1 MELNDW
7 NVAASS
13 NNAAP
18 PHGWPENTM
27 QYSEVN
33 DTAREGM
40 AVIARFVKD
49 TNGSLA
55 AAGLV
60 NAYTVSLNAGYA
72 AYFAG
77 MTFTSTIP
85 ITNTGASTMNVNALG
100 TRNIFNSAGAAVG
113 AGFLIAGNVYRF
125 VYVAAG
131 HFRVVGA
138 VPANLALTDAAN
150 IFTQTQ
156 TIAGGS
162 PTLRIDETDAPA
174 NNGNWGII
182 AGGEAFLMRAYD
194 DAWSAFENF
203 IAVQRTNETIDSVNL
218 LAADIQFNSGDLPV
232 SMGGTAASTAAAART
247 NLGLVIGTD
256 VQAFDAD
263 LTALSTISKGDGNF
277 AVGDGTTWV
286 SETPSTARAS
296 LGLGTMSVINA
307 PPTIGQGGTGA
318 TTQGPAR
325 TNLGVGTGDS
335 PEFLAVNLGD
345 PADTPITR
353 FNAGKIKVDGHSIFA
368 WNGTA
373 AAYNSARVFEST
385 AAPTTEG
392 TNGDIYFEREA

>member
-60 NAYTVSLNAGYA
+60 NAYTVSLNASYA

-100 TRNIFNSAGAAVG
+100 TRNIFNSAGAAIG

-256 VQAFDAD
+256 VQAYDAD

-335 PEFLAVNLGD
+335 PEFLEVNIGN
-345 PADTPITR
+345 PTDTPITR
-353 FNAGKIKVDGHSIFA
+353 SAAGKIKVDGHSIFS
-368 WNGTA
+368 WSGTTA
-373 AAYNSARVFEST
+373 AYTSARVFEAT